1 MSSEAMAKPV
11 SDSKL
16 IEAGSSTPTDSDDEN
31 VAVPWRNYAA
41 LIILFVINLL
51 NFMDRYTVAG
61 SFFEQE
67 IFDNSSGGRDILGT
81 SVPRS

>member
-1 MSSEAMAKPV
+1 MAKPV

-16 IEAGSSTPTDSDDEN
+16 SEVEISTPTDSDDEN
-31 VAVPWRNYAA
+31 VAVPWRNYVA

-61 SFFEQE
+61 SFFEQ
-67 IFDNSSGGRDILGT
+67 INFDNSSGDGIYSGPL
-81 SVPRS
+81 SPPRS